1 MKWQLHVFI
10 LALLTVPSLQQSS
23 SSNTRFDPDDADAFI
38 ATCSI
43 PKYQQEGS
51 SYVPPDTST
60 CAPFQDGESWA
71 SSLAAD
77 ANIIQQLAVAYAP
90 VLFFHPLEEYTLE
103 TVDATFRDP
112 AAGRI
117 LFDARTSDAEVF
129 DETLNQTAM
138 LLTSR
143 DFKLGLN
150 KDRYSFGRD
159 QTKSYQAGAGFDETT
174 GQSISRAPIYY
185 NAFEYDDAAI
195 VINYHFYYTFHGSA
209 TFGVI
214 GSYLNETYY
223 TSFETV
229 PFGAHEGD
237 WQGMSIMV
245 CKSAVDQFLI
255 PSTVDSTASPSISP
269 VVPLSVAYKQ
279 YESRE
284 VMDCTTGECTFYK
297 DTTRPV
303 GFVARGTHATYP
315 VTATNLVYTELDV
328 EFFVN
333 LQGVLAVDKTN
344 FKASDG
350 SYRIF
355 QPNATNVVKY
365 LDPAD
370 VDFNTV
376 PESEYFQAFGGRWG
390 CSCENEDRDL
400 ELNFTDPGPSE
411 CFSAEGTAYV
421 PCPTM
426 SSVSTYSTFGLVQQL
441 LGVIGA
447 FGEAIIENARA
458 LIGNVREFFSTQSP
472 FGPATFPEFSRWL
485 APTNAPVRKQMDD
498 PTDTA
503 EVYCQKLVE
512 ISDVYRTP
520 VQFDTVA
527 LQNNVYGLIAF
538 ACFVVLMTIIVY
550 THPRFSSMRNARP
563 LISMDEQTG
572 VAQKLDRTTA
582 ILIIG
587 PAIGYLI
594 FYVCTMVGVAIY
606 FTGFP
611 GLVNRLEDTM
621 GMDVDAIRA
630 LSYLFGLAVII
641 IDTAMVVF
649 IFFPT
654 RTVWQQVNLAYYDL
668 IGDDEMVEQYRKRI
682 CCGSSA
688 ALVAFHSMYG
698 ILFNSLILSVLTV
711 LIGCV
716 YVGMAYAIGEICVD
730 VFGAL
735 DNACLNLQAWGIIVQ
750 CGPDFHGF
758 CNQWASSD
766 SIITLWGSF
775 IIVAGHYYLIGEAG
789 AASKT
794 FRYVPSSLLLLP
806 SRKVYLARIARLAA
820 ANADSKDET
829 SRTACLETGIARDD
843 TQTGEDNGNGEDNEH
858 KSGTDTDAA
867 ELEDAQDDDPEQ
879 LVYRATSKLT
889 LLDAMDVD
897 AAQAK

>member
-1 MKWQLHVFI
+1 MQ
-10 LALLTVPSLQQSS
+10 
-23 SSNTRFDPDDADAFI
+23 FDPDDADAFI
-38 ATCSI
+38 ASCSI

-60 CAPFQDGESWA
+60 CAPFPDGESWS
-71 SSLAAD
+71 SSLATEPS
-77 ANIIQQLAVAYAP
+77 IIEQLAVAYAP
-90 VLFFHPLEEYTLE
+90 VLLFHPLEKYTLE
-103 TVDATFRDP
+103 TVEATFRDP
-112 AAGRI
+112 TAGRI
-117 LFDARTSDAEVF
+117 LFDARTDDETEF
-129 DETLNQTAM
+129 DGTLNQTAM

-143 DFKLGLN
+143 DLKLALN

-159 QTKSYQAGAGFDETT
+159 QTKSYQAGAGFDDST
-174 GQSISRAPIYY
+174 GQSLSRAPIYY
-185 NAFEYDDAAI
+185 NTFEFDDSAI

-223 TSFETV
+223 TSFETA

-237 WQGMSIMV
+237 WQGMSVMV
-245 CKSAVDQFLI
+245 CKSAVSQFLTS
-255 PSTVDSTASPSISP
+255 PGDSTASPSTSP
-269 VVPLSVAYKQ
+269 VALLSVAYKQ

-284 VMDCTTGECTFYK
+284 VMDCTAGECTLYK
-297 DTTRPV
+297 GTARPV

-315 VTATNLVYTELDV
+315 VSAANLVYTELDV

-365 LDPAD
+365 LDPAN

-376 PESEYFQAFGGRWG
+376 PESEYFQAYGGRWG
-390 CSCENEDRDL
+390 CSCESQDPDL

-411 CFSAEGTAYV
+411 CFSVDGTAFE

-426 SSVSTYSTFGLVQQL
+426 SSVSTYSTFKLVNQL
-441 LGVIGA
+441 LGVIGS
-447 FGEAIIENARA
+447 FGDAIIENARA

-485 APTNAPVRKQMDD
+485 APTNAPVRNQMDD

-527 LQNNVYGLIAF
+527 LQSNIYGLIAF
-538 ACFVVLMTIIVY
+538 ACFIVLVTIIAY

-572 VAQKLDRTTA
+572 VAQKPDRTTA

-587 PAIGYLI
+587 PAVGYVI
-594 FYVCTMVGVAIY
+594 FYIVTMVGVVIY
-606 FTGFP
+606 FQGYP

-621 GMDVDAIRA
+621 GLDVAAIRA

-668 IGDDEMVEQYRKRI
+668 IGDDEMVERYRKRI

-688 ALVAFHSMYG
+688 ALIAFHSMYG
-698 ILFNSLILSVLTV
+698 VLFNSLILSVLTV

-716 YVGMAYAIGEICVD
+716 YVGMAYAVGEICVD

-735 DNACLNLQAWGIIVQ
+735 DNACLNLQAWGIIIQ
-750 CGPDFHGF
+750 CGPDFHEF

-766 SIITLWGSF
+766 SITTLWGSF

-806 SRKVYLARIARLAA
+806 SRKVYQARIARLAA
-820 ANADSKDET
+820 ANDSIDDT

-843 TQTGEDNGNGEDNEH
+843 TIVREVNNNV
-858 KSGTDTDAA
+858 TDADA
-867 ELEDAQDDDPEQ
+867 AGLEDAQDDDSEK
-879 LVYRATSKLT
+879 LIYRATSKFT
-889 LLDAMDVD
+889 LLDAMDKD